1 MKMNFTIKSLFVL
14 LMFLGITNSYSQQ
27 RTCGVDEYM
36 EEMLKNPELARKY
49 EENQRKFQAELERR
63 ANGDYSARGA
73 SIVIPVAVHFP
84 TGNEA
89 DRDCLVAL
97 AQSQVDVLNA
107 DYSATNADIS
117 NWGLASIFYPGLQ
130 PGVSNISFCL
140 ATYNHPVGVDPQLL
154 EGEPAVTIGYNF
166 ANGSDYPE
174 FDSNWAGY
182 MNFLIKPIDG
192 DTLGYSPLGGSIEN
206 GGAVVMNLS
215 TFGTGSGCPG
225 SGIVPGAPFNLGR
238 TVTHELGHFYNLN
251 HTFTGNCASDDGLAD
266 TPNVALPTYN
276 CPSAGSVDGCVTGE
290 NSLTMNYMDYVN
302 DACMY
307 MFTPDQ
313 MNVVDAYVS
322 SVLASQIKPGVCGP
336 GFDLTTTDNEIFS
349 CPNTDTEVVFTFN
362 YSTTLDFNETT
373 TFSASGVPAGASV
386 SFSPTSLNS
395 DGSFTM
401 TIGDLEMTAQGDY
414 TITVTGTS
422 SSVTKNFDVVLN
434 NNCTEIQCNPY
445 MSPENLNLAIADG
458 AGGNP
463 GPVTQHIINIA
474 DLGVIESMTINVDIS
489 HTWVSDLLVGVI
501 PPGGEFPAD
510 ILSLWSGNCG
520 VSGPPGVQNFNI
532 TFDDQGA
539 TIPGTDECS
548 NNLTGAY
555 APVDPLSTFNGM
567 EAQGDWTIIIAD
579 FFSGDTGVLNDWSIE
594 ICTEQQLSV
603 DEFSVNEFSIF
614 PNPNNG
620 EFTIKLNSNSGNDIA
635 VDVFDIRGRK
645 IFNNSYSRNNSDFS
659 QTIKLN
665 SVEAGMYLV
674 TVSDGA
680 KKITKKIIV
689 E

>member
-1 MKMNFTIKSLFVL
+1 
-14 LMFLGITNSYSQQ
+14 
-27 RTCGVDEYM
+27 
-36 EEMLKNPELARKY
+36 
-49 EENQRKFQAELERR
+49 
-63 ANGDYSARGA
+63 
-73 SIVIPVAVHFP
+73 
-84 TGNEA
+84 
-89 DRDCLVAL
+89 
-97 AQSQVDVLNA
+97 
-107 DYSATNADIS
+107 
-117 NWGLASIFYPGLQ
+117 
-130 PGVSNISFCL
+130 
-140 ATYNHPVGVDPQLL
+140 
-154 EGEPAVTIGYNF
+154 
-166 ANGSDYPE
+166 
-174 FDSNWAGY
+174 
-182 MNFLIKPIDG
+182 
-192 DTLGYSPLGGSIEN
+192 
-206 GGAVVMNLS
+206 
-215 TFGTGSGCPG
+215 
-225 SGIVPGAPFNLGR
+225 
-238 TVTHELGHFYNLN
+238 
-251 HTFTGNCASDDGLAD
+251 
-266 TPNVALPTYN
+266 
-276 CPSAGSVDGCVTGE
+276 
-290 NSLTMNYMDYVN
+290 MDYVN

-322 SVLASQIKPGVCGP
+322 SVLASQIKSGVCEP
-336 GFDLTTTDNEIFS
+336 GFDLVTIDNEILS
-349 CPNTDTEVVFTFN
+349 CPNTDTEAVFTFN
-362 YSTTLDFNETT
+362 YSTTLGFNETT

-386 SFSPTSLNS
+386 SFSPTSLSS

-401 TIGDLEMTAQGDY
+401 TIGNLGMTAQGDY

-422 SSVTKNFDVVLN
+422 SSVTKTFDVVLN

-445 MSPENLNLAIADG
+445 MSPGNLNLAIADG

-463 GPVTQHIINIA
+463 GPVTQHIINVA

-520 VSGPPGVQNFNI
+520 VSDPPGVQNFNI

-579 FFSGDTGVLNDWSIE
+579 FFTGDTGVLNDWSIE
-594 ICTEQQLSV
+594 ICSEQQLSV
-603 DEFSVNEFSIF
+603 DEFSANEFSIF

-659 QTIKLN
+659 QSIKLN

>member
-1 MKMNFTIKSLFVL
+1 MKMNFTIKSLFAM
-14 LMFLGITNSYSQQ
+14 LMLICVANSYSQQ

-36 EEMLKNPELARKY
+36 EEMLKNPELAKKY
-49 EENQRKFQAELERR
+49 EENQKKFQAELARR

-107 DYSATNADIS
+107 DYTAMNADIS
-117 NWGLASIFYPGLQ
+117 NWTAASPFYPGLQ
-130 PGVSNISFCL
+130 PGVANISFCL
-140 ATYNHPVGVDPQLL
+140 AVSDHPVGVDPELL

-166 ANGSDYPE
+166 ANGSGFPE
-174 FDSNWAGY
+174 LDSNWAGY
-182 MNFLIKPIDG
+182 MNFLIKPLDG
-192 DTLGYSPLGGSIEN
+192 TTLGYSPLGGSIEN

-251 HTFTGNCASDDGLAD
+251 HTFADLTCTGDDGLAD
-266 TPNVALPTYN
+266 TPNIDTESYN
-276 CPSAGSVDGCVTGE
+276 CPPAGSVNACTPGQY
-290 NSLTMNYMDYVN
+290 SLTMNYMDYVN

-322 SVLASQIKPGVCGP
+322 SVLASQIKPGVCEPATP
-336 GFDLTTTDNEIFS
+336 GFNLATTDNEIFS
-349 CPNTDTEVVFTFN
+349 CPNTDTEAVFTFN
-362 YSTTLDFNETT
+362 YSTILDFNETT

-386 SFSPTSLNS
+386 AFSPTSLNS
-395 DGSFTM
+395 NGSFTM
-401 TIGDLEMTAQGDY
+401 TIGNLGMTAQGDY

-422 SSVTKNFDVVLN
+422 SSVTKSFDVVLN
-434 NNCTEIQCNPY
+434 NNCTEIQCNTYESAP
-445 MSPENLNLAIADG
+445 NLNLTITDG
-458 AGGNP
+458 AGGSAGQP
-463 GPVTQHIINIA
+463 ILEHVINIP
-474 DLGVIESMTINVDIS
+474 DSGLIESMTVNVNVS
-489 HTWVSDLLVGVI
+489 HTYVSDVRAVLLHPNQTDFI
-501 PPGGEFPAD
+501 Y
-510 ILSLWSGNCG
+510 LWNLNCG
-520 VSGPPGVQNFNI
+520 NNDDFDV
-532 TFDDQGA
+532 TFDDEASAITCGSP
-539 TIPGTDECS
+539 TVGTFQP
-548 NNLTGAY
+548 AQ
-555 APVDPLSTFNGM
+555 ALSAFSGL
-567 EAQGDWTIIIAD
+567 ESQGDWTLIMLDYFA
-579 FFSGDTGVLNDWSIE
+579 GDEGTLNNWSIE
-594 ICTEQQLSV
+594 ICSEQQLSV
-603 DEFSVNEFSIF
+603 DEFSANEFSIF

-659 QTIKLN
+659 QSIKLN

>member
-1 MKMNFTIKSLFVL
+1 
-14 LMFLGITNSYSQQ
+14 
-27 RTCGVDEYM
+27 M
-36 EEMLKNPELARKY
+36 EEMLKNPELAKKY
-49 EENQRKFQAELERR
+49 EENQKKFQAELARR

-107 DYSATNADIS
+107 DYTAMNADIS
-117 NWGLASIFYPGLQ
+117 NWTAASPFYPGLQ
-130 PGVSNISFCL
+130 PGAANISFCL
-140 ATYNHPVGVDPQLL
+140 AVSDHPVGVDPELL

-166 ANGSDYPE
+166 ANGSGFPE
-174 FDSNWAGY
+174 LDSNWAGY
-182 MNFLIKPIDG
+182 MNFLIKPLSG
-192 DTLGYSPLGGSIEN
+192 GTLGYSPLGGSIEN

-225 SGIVPGAPFNLGR
+225 SGIAPGAPFNLGR

-251 HTFTGNCASDDGLAD
+251 HTFADNTCTGDDGITD
-266 TPNVALPTYN
+266 TPNIDTESYN
-276 CPSAGSVDGCVTGE
+276 CPPAGSVNACTPGQY
-290 NSLTMNYMDYVN
+290 SLTMNYMDYVN

-307 MFTPDQ
+307 MFTPGQ

-322 SVLASQIKPGVCGP
+322 SVLASQIKPGVCDPPTP
-336 GFDLTTTDNEIFS
+336 GFTIAGSDLGTCTDGGMIELAYTQVGGFS
-349 CPNTDTEVVFTFN
+349 
-362 YSTTLDFNETT
+362 ETT
-373 TFSASGVPAGASV
+373 TFSASGGPAGATIVLNPV
-386 SFSPTSLNS
+386 SLDS
-395 DGSFTM
+395 DGTFDMSISGLSGAT
-401 TIGDLEMTAQGDY
+401 TGDY

-422 SSVTKNFDVVLN
+422 ASITDSFDFTVSVLDDICPSVGTTQYQTSTTGVTFN
-434 NNCTEIQCNPY
+434 TI
-445 MSPENLNLAIADG
+445 SNLNTGKPSGYSDYTAMSTDVYTDSSYDLTVNANSDG
-458 AGGNP
+458 NYQIITYAWIDWNQNCSFDDP
-463 GPVTQHIINIA
+463 GEQY
-474 DLGVIESMTINVDIS
+474 DLGTSANINNQPTINSPLSITVPSDAVLGNTVMRITTKYTDPGLNQFPTSCENGHDAEVEDYTINV
-489 HTWVSDLLVGVI
+489 
-501 PPGGEFPAD
+501 
-510 ILSLWSGNCG
+510 LSSLSIDEKEL
-520 VSGPPGVQNFNI
+520 SNFNI
-532 TFDDQGA
+532 
-539 TIPGTDECS
+539 
-548 NNLTGAY
+548 Y
-555 APVDPLSTFNGM
+555 
-567 EAQGDWTIIIAD
+567 
-579 FFSGDTGVLNDWSIE
+579 
-594 ICTEQQLSV
+594 
-603 DEFSVNEFSIF
+603 

-659 QTIKLN
+659 QSIKLN